1 MSYLEEQGAV
11 NVVVQKF
18 GGTCTESP
26 AHQLLAAERIMECRD
41 QGLWPVAVISAMGRE
56 GQPYSTAEL
65 VKLVRQIHPKI
76 EPREL
81 DLLMSCGEIIS
92 TVAMAH
98 LLKSKGYDTIA
109 LSGGQ
114 AGLITDH
121 YHGHAAIIDI
131 RPNEIFKA
139 LQERLIVFVAGFQ
152 GVTPER
158 HVITTLGEGGSDYT
172 AVALAVTLAGTPTL
186 PFGEEL
192 RVAPLQV
199 FKEVDGV
206 MTANPTHFDKGKGPL
221 ALPSLTYDE
230 MVTMSALGADVLQ
243 HSAAVMA
250 RKHQL
255 SLVVKNFKTDV
266 PGTEISPATGKP
278 SGRPVTAICDIPDLI
293 LFSVP
298 AKDGR
303 LAGQLSGAMRNER
316 ILHYQIPTD
325 EQYPMPTGKGRAQF
339 AVKRAK
345 YRDVRAIIEHIL
357 FDRDTTAEFS
367 ADAWGLV
374 SVVGEGVR
382 GRTSEVH
389 AQAEQALREADIA
402 VFGAT
407 DGELHISLL
416 IREEQRTQ
424 ALRVL
429 HKRLIG

>member
-1 MSYLEEQGAV
+1 MKYLEQQGAV

-26 AHQLLAAERIMECRD
+26 ANQLLTAERIMECRD

-65 VKLVRQIHPKI
+65 VKLVRRIHPKI

-114 AGLITDH
+114 AGLFTDY
-121 YHGHAAIIDI
+121 YHGHAEIIDI
-131 RPNEIFKA
+131 RPHEVFRA
-139 LQERLIVFVAGFQ
+139 LQERRIVFVAGFQ

-172 AVALAVTLAGTPTL
+172 AVALAVTLAETPTL

-192 RVAPLQV
+192 RVAPLQI

-206 MTANPTHFDKGKGPL
+206 MTANPKHFDKGKGPR

-255 SLVVKNFKTDV
+255 SLVVKSFRTDV
-266 PGTEISPATGKP
+266 PGTEISPATCEP
-278 SGRPVTAICDIPDLI
+278 SGRPVTAICDIANLI

-298 AKDGR
+298 AKNGR

-316 ILHYQIPTD
+316 ILHYRIPTD
-325 EQYPMPTGKGRAQF
+325 AQRPAPAGKGRAQF

-345 YRDVRAIIEHIL
+345 YRDERSVIEHIL

-367 ADAWGLV
+367 ADEWGLV
-374 SVVGEGVR
+374 SAVGEGLR

-389 AQAEQALREADIA
+389 AQAAQVLRAADID
-402 VFGAT
+402 VFGAL
-407 DGELHISLL
+407 DGDLHVSLL
-416 IREEQRTQ
+416 VREEQRKQ
-424 ALRVL
+424 ALRAL
-429 HKRLIG
+429 HRRLIG

>member
-1 MSYLEEQGAV
+1 VSYLEEQGAV

-18 GGTCTESP
+18 GGTCTESHD
-26 AHQLLAAERIMECRD
+26 HQLMAAERIMECRD

-65 VKLVRQIHPKI
+65 VKLVRQIDPKI

-114 AGLITDH
+114 AGLITDS
-121 YHGHAAIIDI
+121 YHGHAQIIDI
-131 RPNEIFKA
+131 RPHEIFKA
-139 LQERLIVFVAGFQ
+139 LQEGRIVFVAGFQ
-152 GVTPER
+152 GVTAER

-172 AVALAVTLAGTPTL
+172 AVALAVTLARTPTL
-186 PFGEEL
+186 PFGDEL
-192 RVAPLQV
+192 RVAPLQI

-206 MTANPTHFDKGKGPL
+206 MTANPKLFDKGKGPA
-221 ALPSLTYDE
+221 ALSSLTYDE

-255 SLVVKNFKTDV
+255 ALVVKNFKTDAR
-266 PGTEISPATGKP
+266 GTEVSPATGKP
-278 SGRPVTAICDIPDLI
+278 SGRLVTGIPDIANLI

-298 AKDGR
+298 AEEGR

-316 ILHYQIPTD
+316 ILHYQLPAD
-325 EQYPMPTGKGRAQF
+325 EGRVQF
-339 AVKRAK
+339 AVKRGK
-345 YRDVRAIIEHIL
+345 YRNVVSIIEHIL

-367 ADAWGLV
+367 EEAWGLV
-374 SVVGEGVR
+374 SAVGEGVR
-382 GRTSEVH
+382 GRAPHVHSEG
-389 AQAEQALREADIA
+389 EQALRDAGID
-402 VFGAT
+402 VFGAL
-407 DGELHISLL
+407 DGDLHVSFLVK
-416 IREEQRTQ
+416 EERRTE
-424 ALRVL
+424 AVRTL
-429 HKRLIG
+429 HKCLIG

>member
-1 MSYLEEQGAV
+1 M
-11 NVVVQKF
+11 VQKF
-18 GGTCTESP
+18 GGTCTESHE
-26 AHQLLAAERIMECRD
+26 HQLLAAERIMECRD

-121 YHGHAAIIDI
+121 YHGHAQVIDI
-131 RPNEIFKA
+131 RPLEILQA
-139 LQERLIVFVAGFQ
+139 LQQGLIVFVAGFQ
-152 GVTPER
+152 GVTPEH

-172 AVALAVTLAGTPTL
+172 AVALAVTLARTPTL
-186 PFGEEL
+186 PFGDEL
-192 RVAPLQV
+192 RVAPLHI

-206 MTANPTHFDKGKGPL
+206 MTADPTHFEREKGPIP
-221 ALPSLTYDE
+221 LPTLTYDE

-243 HSAAVMA
+243 HNAAVMA

-255 SLVVKNFKTDV
+255 SLVVRNFQSDV

-278 SGRPVTAICDIPDLI
+278 SGREVTAICDIANLI
-293 LFSVP
+293 LFSVS
-298 AKDGR
+298 AQDGR

-316 ILHYQIPTD
+316 ILHYQVPAA
-325 EQYPMPTGKGRAQF
+325 EGRVQF

-345 YRDVRAIIEHIL
+345 YRDVVSIIEHIL
-357 FDRDTTAEFS
+357 FDRDTAAEFS
-367 ADAWGLV
+367 AEAWGLV
-374 SVVGEGVR
+374 SAVGEGVR
-382 GRTSEVH
+382 GR
-389 AQAEQALREADIA
+389 AADIRAEADGALGSASIPT
-402 VFGAT
+402 FGAFS
-407 DGELHISLL
+407 GELYVSSLVK
-416 IREEQRTQ
+416 EEQRTE
-424 ALRVL
+424 AVCVL
-429 HKRLIG
+429 HQRLIG

>member
-1 MSYLEEQGAV
+1 LSYLEQQGAV

-18 GGTCTESP
+18 GGTCTESHD
-26 AHQLLAAERIMECRD
+26 HQLMAAERIMECRD

-65 VKLVRQIHPKI
+65 VKLVRQIDPKI

-114 AGLITDH
+114 AGLITDS
-121 YHGHAAIIDI
+121 YHGHAEIIDI
-131 RPNEIFKA
+131 RPHEVFRA
-139 LQERLIVFVAGFQ
+139 LQERRIAFVAGFQ
-152 GVTPER
+152 GVTSER

-172 AVALAVTLAGTPTL
+172 AVALAVTLARTPTL
-186 PFGEEL
+186 PFGDEL
-192 RVAPLQV
+192 HVAPLQI

-206 MTANPTHFDKGKGPL
+206 MTANPKLFDKGNGPVAL
-221 ALPSLTYDE
+221 ASLTYDE

-243 HSAAVMA
+243 HSAALMA

-255 SLVVKNFKTDV
+255 ALVVKNFKTDAR
-266 PGTEISPATGKP
+266 GTEISAATGKP
-278 SGRPVTAICDIPDLI
+278 SGRLVTGIPDIADLI
-293 LFSVP
+293 LFSVA

-316 ILHYQIPTD
+316 ILHYQLPVD
-325 EQYPMPTGKGRAQF
+325 EGRVQF
-339 AVKRAK
+339 AVKRGK
-345 YRDVRAIIEHIL
+345 YRNVVSIIEHIL

-367 ADAWGLV
+367 EEAWGLV
-374 SVVGEGVR
+374 SAVGEGVR
-382 GRTSEVH
+382 GRAAHVRGE
-389 AQAEQALREADIA
+389 AEQALRDAGIE
-402 VFGAT
+402 VFGAL
-407 DGELHISLL
+407 DGDLHVSFL
-416 IREEQRTQ
+416 IKEEQRTHAVQ
-424 ALRVL
+424 TL
-429 HKRLIG
+429 HQRLID

>member
-1 MSYLEEQGAV
+1 MSHLEERAAV

-26 AHQLLAAERIMECRD
+26 EHQALAAERIMECRD
-41 QGLWPVAVISAMGRE
+41 QGLWPVAVVSAMGRE

-114 AGLITDH
+114 AGLITDY
-121 YHGHAAIIDI
+121 YHGHAEIIDI
-131 RPNEIFKA
+131 RPHEVLKA
-139 LQERLIVFVAGFQ
+139 LQEGQIVFVAGFQ

-172 AVALAVTLAGTPTL
+172 AVALAVTLARTPTL
-186 PFGEEL
+186 PFGDEL
-192 RVAPLQV
+192 RVTPLQI

-206 MTANPTHFDKGKGPL
+206 MTANPTHFDSGRGPQ
-221 ALPSLTYDE
+221 ALSHLTYDE
-230 MVTMSALGADVLQ
+230 MVAMSALGADVLQ

-255 SLVVKNFKTDV
+255 SLVIKNFKTNV
-266 PGTEISPATGKP
+266 PGTEISPATGHP
-278 SGRPVTAICDIPDLI
+278 SGRRVTGVADIPDLI
-293 LFSVP
+293 VFAVP
-298 AKDGR
+298 GADRR

-316 ILHYQIPTD
+316 ILHYQIPGD
-325 EQYPMPTGKGRAQF
+325 ETAVQF

-345 YRDVRAIIEHIL
+345 YRDVISVIEHIL
-357 FDRDTTAEFS
+357 FVRDTAADFS
-367 ADAWGLV
+367 ADNWGLV
-374 SVVGEGVR
+374 SAVGEGLR
-382 GRTSEVH
+382 GHT
-389 AQAEQALREADIA
+389 AEAYGEAEALLKDAGIP
-402 VFGAT
+402 VFGSVE
-407 DGELHISLL
+407 GELHVSLL
-416 IREEQRTQ
+416 VKEDQRTQ
-424 ALRVL
+424 AVRVL
-429 HKRLIG
+429 HQHLIS

>member
-1 MSYLEEQGAV
+1 LSHLEERAAV

-26 AHQLLAAERIMECRD
+26 EHQALAAERIMECRD
-41 QGLWPVAVISAMGRE
+41 QGLWPVAVVSAMGRE

-114 AGLITDH
+114 AGLITDY
-121 YHGHAAIIDI
+121 YHGHAEIIDI
-131 RPNEIFKA
+131 RPHEVLRA
-139 LQERLIVFVAGFQ
+139 LQEGQIVFVAGFQ

-172 AVALAVTLAGTPTL
+172 AVALAVTLARTPTL
-186 PFGEEL
+186 PFGDEL
-192 RVAPLQV
+192 RVTPLQI

-206 MTANPTHFDKGKGPL
+206 MTANPTHFDSGRGPQ
-221 ALPSLTYDE
+221 ALSHLTYDE
-230 MVTMSALGADVLQ
+230 MVAMSALGADVLQ

-255 SLVVKNFKTDV
+255 SLVIRNFKTNV
-266 PGTEISPATGKP
+266 PGTEISPATGHP
-278 SGRPVTAICDIPDLI
+278 SGRRVTGVADIPDLI
-293 LFSVP
+293 VFAVP
-298 AKDGR
+298 GADRR

-316 ILHYQIPTD
+316 ILHYQIPGD
-325 EQYPMPTGKGRAQF
+325 ETAVQF

-345 YRDVRAIIEHIL
+345 YRDVISVIEHIL
-357 FDRDTTAEFS
+357 FVRDTAADFS
-367 ADAWGLV
+367 ADNWGLV
-374 SVVGEGVR
+374 SAVGEGLR
-382 GRTSEVH
+382 GHT
-389 AQAEQALREADIA
+389 AEAYGEAEALLKGAGIP
-402 VFGAT
+402 VFGSVE
-407 DGELHISLL
+407 GELHVSLL
-416 IREEQRTQ
+416 VKEDQRTQ
-424 ALRVL
+424 AVRVL
-429 HKRLIG
+429 HQHLIS